1 MATEPAC
8 RCGPLQPLHLGHS
21 PSCPLY
27 VPAVDPDQPVTVSRR
42 GTIVVRLKAHH
53 RSAALRWLRGI
64 LIAGV
69 GAAVVTVVRHWT
81 GW

>member
-1 MATEPAC
+1 MSD
-8 RCGPLQPLHLGHS
+8 L
-21 PSCPLY
+21 
-27 VPAVDPDQPVTVSRR
+27 DPDQPVTVSRR

-69 GAAVVTVVRHWT
+69 GAAAVTIVRHFT